1 MHVSLSL
8 PVSISLS
15 NTPSPT
21 HSLSLSLSGVVST
34 MTPVEHRLRQILVP
48 EMLATDIAEYLV
60 RKGLPFRETHH
71 IAGNYMVI
79 LYLFFI
85 LVFIFIIIFQV
96 ISPTIHFYQ
105 NLISSLSHSKH
116 LCLLYPYRCCCKV
129 S

>member
-1 MHVSLSL
+1 MFLYLFLSLSL
-8 PVSISLS
+8 SQTHLHQ
-15 NTPSPT
+15 PT
-21 HSLSLSLSGVVST
+21 LSLSLSGVVST

-71 IAGNYMVI
+71 IAGNDMVI

-105 NLISSLSHSKH
+105 NQISSLSHSKH
-116 LCLLYPYRCCCKV
+116 LCLLSPYRCCCKV